1 MSEGMRLGQRIG
13 EGGCAEVF
21 EWGDGKVLKLFR
33 SNTDIYAVNREYR
46 NSRMAWQVGLPAA
59 RAYELLELNG
69 RLGIVFERL
78 EGQTMTERFYSR
90 GADQPTG
97 SGGTEE
103 VIRQLDEDVR
113 QTARILF
120 KIHSCAIPEDLGQGL
135 EQQRDYLK
143 EAISR
148 QQHLTE
154 AEKASITAILDALP
168 LKRRLCHGDP
178 NPGNVFMT
186 SAGPVMIDWMDTT
199 VGNPEGDLAEYVILL
214 RYAVL
219 PPETPDLVVS
229 SFHAW
234 RSRMEYVF
242 MEEYTKLSG
251 VTAEDVEAWVVPTA
265 ARKLAADA
273 ISEAEKAILV
283 KVIRERLKG
292 RDEGIECNIENISER

>member
-1 MSEGMRLGQRIG
+1 MSEGMKLGQRIG

-33 SNTDIYAVNREYR
+33 SNTDTYAVNREYR
-46 NSRMAWQVGLPAA
+46 NSRMAWHAGLPAA

-78 EGQTMTERFYSR
+78 VGQTMTERFFSR
-90 GADQPTG
+90 AAGQPASTE
-97 SGGTEE
+97 GT
-103 VIRQLDEDVR
+103 VDDALRLMDEDVR
-113 QTARILF
+113 QTARILS
-120 KIHSCAIPEDLGQGL
+120 KIHSCAIPDEGQGL
-135 EQQRDYLK
+135 EQQRAYLK
-143 EAISR
+143 GAISWQR
-148 QQHLTE
+148 HLTE
-154 AEKASITAILDALP
+154 AEKTSVFAILDTLP
-168 LKRRLCHGDP
+168 LKRTLCHGDP

-199 VGNPEGDLAEYVILL
+199 VGNPEGDLAEYIILL

-219 PPETPDLVVS
+219 PPETPDFVVS
-229 SFHAW
+229 GFQAL

-251 VTAEDVEAWVVPTA
+251 VTAEEVEAWVVPTA

-283 KVIRERLKG
+283 KVIRERLK
-292 RDEGIECNIENISER
+292 